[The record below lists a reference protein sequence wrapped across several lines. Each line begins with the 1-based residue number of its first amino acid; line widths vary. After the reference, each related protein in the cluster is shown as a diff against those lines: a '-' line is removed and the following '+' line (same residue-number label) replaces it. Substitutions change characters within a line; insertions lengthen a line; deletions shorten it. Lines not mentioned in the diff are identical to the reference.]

1 MDILIRAGQL
11 FLSLAILVT
20 LHELGHY
27 IAARMFNTR
36 VEKFYL
42 FFDPWFSLFKKKI
55 GDTEY
60 GIGWLPL
67 GGYVKIAG
75 MIDES
80 MDKEQMKQEVRSW
93 EFRAKPAWQR
103 LIIMLGG
110 IIVNLILGWFIYSMI
125 LLSVGEEYI
134 PASNAKYGIQ
144 VDSLAYEIGFR
155 NGDKIIST
163 GEAPVVKLND
173 VVINILIHDARNI
186 KVQRGD
192 EVVNIAI
199 PDSMIKKIL
208 STQSL
213 SFISERM
220 PFIINDFGTGSVA
233 KKSGLEKG
241 DQIIGIDSASTY
253 YFDEVRKALAERKGK
268 DINVTYIRNDDTLT
282 SLVSLPNTGV
292 LGIYNKT
299 SHEFFQTEVKS
310 YNLLTCFPAGYKKAV
325 NTLTNYVRQFKLI
338 FNRETEGY
346 KQVGGF
352 ISIGKAFS
360 PTWDWLSFWNFTAF
374 FSIALAF
381 MNFLPIPALDGGHV
395 MFTLYE
401 MITRRKPHEKFL
413 EYAQIA
419 GMVLL
424 LGLMLL
430 ANGNDVLKLFK

>member
-20 LHELGHY
+20 LHELGHF
-27 IAARMFNTR
+27 IAARLFKTR

-80 MDKEQMKQEVRSW
+80 MDKEQMKQAPQPW
-93 EFRAKPAWQR
+93 EFRSKPAWQR

-110 IIVNLILGWFIYSMI
+110 IIVNLILGWFIYSM
-125 LLSVGEEYI
+125 LLLAVGEEYI
-134 PASNAKYGIQ
+134 PAKNAKYGIQ
-144 VDSLAYEIGFR
+144 VDSLAYEVGFR
-155 NGDKIIST
+155 NGDKIISVG
-163 GEAPVVKLND
+163 GEPINKLND
-173 VVINILIHDARNI
+173 VVINILIHDAREIIVERANQQVTI
-186 KVQRGD
+186 HV
-192 EVVNIAI
+192 A
-199 PDSMIKKIL
+199 DSMIRKIL
-208 STQSL
+208 ATQSIG
-213 SFISERM
+213 FISERM
-220 PFIINDFGTGSVA
+220 PFIIADFGTGSAA
-233 KKSGLEKG
+233 KAAGLQKR
-241 DQIIGIDSASTY
+241 DQIIAVDSVYTMY
-253 YFDEVRKALAERKGK
+253 YDEVKKALADRKGK
-268 DINVTYIRNDDTLT
+268 EIAVTYLRNNDTLT
-282 SLVSLPNTGV
+282 TAIKLPDTGI
-292 LGIYNKT
+292 LGIYNVMPQ
-299 SHEFFQTEVKS
+299 ELYPTEVKT
-310 YNLLTCFPAGYKKAV
+310 YNLISCFPAGYHKAV

-346 KQVGGF
+346 KHVGGF

-360 PTWDWLSFWNFTAF
+360 PTWDWFSFWNFTAF

-401 MITRRKPHEKFL
+401 MITGRKPHDKFL
-413 EYAQIA
+413 EYAQMI

-424 LGLMLL
+424 LGLMLF
-430 ANGNDVLKLFK
+430 ANGNDLFKLFK

>member
-27 IAARMFNTR
+27 LAARMFKTR

-42 FFDPWFSLFKKKI
+42 FFDPWFSIFKKKI

-80 MDKEQMKQEVRSW
+80 LDKEQLKQEPQSW

-110 IIVNLILGWFIYSMI
+110 IMVNLILGWLIYSM
-125 LLSVGEEYI
+125 LLLAHGEEYI
-134 PASNAKYGIQ
+134 PVANAKYGIQ

-155 NGDKIIST
+155 NGDQIISA
-163 GEAPVVKLND
+163 GNMPIVKLND
-173 VVINILIHDARNI
+173 VAINILIHDARDI
-186 KVQRGD
+186 SVWREQQQ
-192 EVVNIAI
+192 VVIHVE
-199 PDSMIKKIL
+199 DSMIKKIL
-208 STQSL
+208 ATQSL
-213 SFISERM
+213 GFISERT
-220 PFIINDFGTGSVA
+220 PFVINGFGTGSVA
-233 KKSGLEKG
+233 PKAGLQKG
-241 DQIIGIDSASTY
+241 DQILAIDSVSTY
-253 YFDEVRKALAERKGK
+253 YYDEVKKALAANKGK
-268 DINVTYIRNDDTLT
+268 NIALSYLRNGDTLT
-282 SLVSLPNTGV
+282 TTLKLPETGI
-292 LGIYNKT
+292 LGVYNKT
-299 SHEFFQTEVKS
+299 PYDFFQTEVKS
-310 YNLLTCFPAGYKKAV
+310 YNLLTCFPAGYHKAV
-325 NTLTNYVRQFKLI
+325 NTLMNYIRQFKLI
-338 FNRETEGY
+338 FNSETEGY
-346 KQVGGF
+346 KHVGGF

-360 PTWDWLSFWNFTAF
+360 PEWDWFAFWNFTAF

-401 MITRRKPHEKFL
+401 MITGRKPNDKFL
-413 EYAQIA
+413 EYAQIV

-424 LGLMLL
+424 LGLMLF
-430 ANGNDVLKLFK
+430 ANGNDIVKLFK

>member
-27 IAARMFNTR
+27 IAARIFNTR

-42 FFDPWFSLFKKKI
+42 FFDPWFSLFKKKV

-80 MDKEQMKQEVRSW
+80 MDKEQMKQEAQPW

-110 IIVNLILGWFIYSMI
+110 IIVNLILGWFIYSML
-125 LLSVGEEYI
+125 LLSSGEEYI
-134 PASNAKYGIQ
+134 PAANAKYGIQ

-155 NGDKIIST
+155 NGDQIIST
-163 GEAPVVKLND
+163 GDVPFVKLND
-173 VVINILIHDARNI
+173 VVINILIHDVRNI
-186 KVQRGD
+186 KVKRG
-192 EVVNIAI
+192 EEEVNITVA
-199 PDSMIKKIL
+199 DSMIKKIL
-208 STQSL
+208 ATQSL
-213 SFISERM
+213 GFISERM
-220 PFIINDFGTGSVA
+220 PFIINDFSTGSAA
-233 KKSGLEKG
+233 KKAGLQKG
-241 DQIIGIDSASTY
+241 DQIIAIDSVNTFY
-253 YFDEVRKALAERKGK
+253 YDEVRKALASRKGK
-268 DINVTYIRNDDTLT
+268 DVIVKYIRKNDTLR
-282 SLVSLPNTGV
+282 SSVSLPQTGV
-292 LGIYNKT
+292 LGIYNT
-299 SHEFFQTEVKS
+299 TPYELFQTEIKS

-325 NTLTNYVRQFKLI
+325 NTLTNYIRQFKLI
-338 FNRETEGY
+338 FNSDTEGY
-346 KQVGGF
+346 KHVGGF

-360 PTWDWLSFWNFTAF
+360 PTWDWFSFWNFTAF

-401 MITRRKPHEKFL
+401 MITGRKPHDKFL

-419 GMVLL
+419 GMILL
-424 LGLMLL
+424 LGLMLF
-430 ANGNDVLKLFK
+430 ANGNDIFKLFK